1 MTYPKGF
8 AVAIDGPVGVGK
20 STTAKLLAQILGI
33 TYIDTGAI
41 YRAITFYCI
50 QNGIDISNAKAL
62 ENSLQNINIDLQHK
76 NGAQRVY
83 LNNQDIT
90 DFIRTQEISDVTSLI
105 AANVAVREKLLPMQ
119 QAVAQQG
126 AVVMDG
132 RDIGS
137 HVLPWAQI
145 KIYLDAAPE
154 IRARRRLKDL
164 EEKGQPANFAQV
176 LQETITRDERDKTRP
191 ISPLIQTP
199 DAIYINTADMP
210 PMKVAE
216 KIAELVTNYQ
226 LNNQE

>member
-33 TYIDTGAI
+33 TYIDTGAM

-62 ENSLQNINIDLQHK
+62 ENSLKNINIDLHHK

-105 AANVAVREKLLPMQ
+105 AANAAVREKLLPMQ